1 MLGEQRRYF
10 MKKIQNNPTCENTPF
25 DDVFRTLLEK
35 CTKLIIPVINEVF
48 HTSYDWNEPV
58 QLLANEHF
66 VYTDGKYQ
74 KRITDSHLLIQN
86 NGYHIECESRSGTG
100 IVIRMM
106 EYDFHI
112 ALQNI
117 EKTDGQYTMEFPHSA
132 VIFIRKAD
140 DIPENMTVNVR
151 FADGQTVKYG
161 VPAVKINTYTKEE
174 IFDKNLLF
182 FLPYYIMRF
191 EKDMKEINHDDTKR
205 KALVEDYEDIYRRL
219 CTMQETQQIDEDY
232 LYNLVELMNRLIGVV
247 AKDADNVKGEV
258 INMGGRVLEL
268 QSDIFKKQYEELL
281 QEINQSRQEGMK
293 EVIAMMVVNM
303 SQNNMTTQQIASIA
317 RISVDEVEKILRR
330 EQ

>member
-1 MLGEQRRYF
+1 
-10 MKKIQNNPTCENTPF
+10 
-25 DDVFRTLLEK
+25 
-35 CTKLIIPVINEVF
+35 
-48 HTSYDWNEPV
+48 
-58 QLLANEHF
+58 
-66 VYTDGKYQ
+66 
-74 KRITDSHLLIQN
+74 
-86 NGYHIECESRSGTG
+86 
-100 IVIRMM
+100 MM

-117 EKTDGQYTMEFPHSA
+117 EKTDGKYTMEFPHSA

-140 DIPENMTVNVR
+140 NIPDNMTVNVR

-205 KALVEDYEDIYRRL
+205 KALVEDYEDIYQRL
-219 CTMQETQQIDEDY
+219 CIMQETQQIDEDY

-268 QSDIFKKQYEELL
+268 QSDIFKRQYEELL
-281 QEINQSRQEGMK
+281 QEINQSRQEGRK
-293 EVIAMMVVNM
+293 EGRQEGRQETIAMMVVNM

-317 RISVDEVEKILRR
+317 RISVDEVEEILRR